1 MGVTSSDEKK
11 NAPTPPRRKRARG
24 KSIGGKQ
31 FKMQIHKIVRKL
43 QYFEVGVFKIPEI
56 VKQFVIGNEF
66 GSGLKPN
73 SHSDAVMVLKKRIV
87 VQVLNWRAKTGTR
100 TETESRNERERRT
113 ENRNKLLHSLIIS
126 YRHVI
131 IFNLFMKVL

>member
-1 MGVTSSDEKK
+1 M
-11 NAPTPPRRKRARG
+11 
-24 KSIGGKQ
+24 Q
-31 FKMQIHKIVRKL
+31 FHKIVRKL
-43 QYFEVGVFKIPEI
+43 QYFEVGVYKIPEI
-56 VKQFVIGNEF
+56 VKQFVIGSEF

-87 VQVLNWRAKTGTR
+87 VQVQNWRAKTGTR

-126 YRHVI
+126 CRHVI
-131 IFNLFMKVL
+131 IFNLFMKFFRQHKHMQFKIFTVRKRKNIANGRNLWGAII

>member
-1 MGVTSSDEKK
+1 
-11 NAPTPPRRKRARG
+11 
-24 KSIGGKQ
+24 
-31 FKMQIHKIVRKL
+31 MQIHKIVRKL
-43 QYFEVGVFKIPEI
+43 QYFEVGVYKIPEI

-87 VQVLNWRAKTGTR
+87 VQVQNWRAKTGTR

-126 YRHVI
+126 CRHVI
-131 IFNLFMKVL
+131 IFNLFMKFLRQHKHMQFKIFTVRKRKNIANGRNLWGAII